1 MDGFQSWL
9 SKAMSINSRSLGQS
23 QSKAPQI
30 GFSFIESFPQR
41 ETESVFIDSYIPL
54 ACRRPEKQEMIV

>member
-1 MDGFQSWL
+1 
-9 SKAMSINSRSLGQS
+9 MSINSRSPGQS

-30 GFSFIESFPQR
+30 GFSFVESFPQR